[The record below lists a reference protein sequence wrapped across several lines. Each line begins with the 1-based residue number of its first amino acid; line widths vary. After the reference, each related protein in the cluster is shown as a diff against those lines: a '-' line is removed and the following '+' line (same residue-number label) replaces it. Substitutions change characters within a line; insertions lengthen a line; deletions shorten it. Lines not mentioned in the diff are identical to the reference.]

1 VSGNIHA
8 VSFAA
13 GPEPYIASLRYAA
26 FVFER
31 WLTKEKYREL
41 RKPVGKL
48 RNITVNCNLKRHTR
62 FDIMSLSDPIA
73 DMLTRIRNAVRVNK
87 EQVNV
92 KASKICEGVA
102 AVLKKEG
109 YILDYD
115 RIDDGNQGI
124 LRVML
129 KYDQEGHS
137 IINEITRASKPG
149 RRVYSSVEKLPRV
162 LAGMG
167 IAIVS
172 TSKGVMSD
180 INCRQNNIGGEI
192 LCTVS

>member
-1 VSGNIHA
+1 
-8 VSFAA
+8 
-13 GPEPYIASLRYAA
+13 
-26 FVFER
+26 
-31 WLTKEKYREL
+31 
-41 RKPVGKL
+41 
-48 RNITVNCNLKRHTR
+48 
-62 FDIMSLSDPIA
+62 MSLSDPIA
-73 DMLTRIRNAVRVNK
+73 DMLTRIRNAMRVNK
-87 EQVNV
+87 EQVNI
-92 KASKICEGVA
+92 KASKICEGIAV
-102 AVLKKEG
+102 VLKKEG

-124 LRVML
+124 LRVIL
-129 KYDQEGHS
+129 KYDQEGRP

-172 TSKGVMSD
+172 TSEGVMSD
-180 INCRQNNIGGEI
+180 INCRQNNVGGEI